1 MKKHIH
7 ILKLFIQDNLAKE
20 MEYRINFLFWILV
33 EGIYVLLHI
42 YIIDIMYK
50 FTNSIFGWNK
60 AEMLFLVGIFRVIE
74 GVFHIIFHPNIL
86 KIPQRVNKGELDMYL
101 TKPINPLFMISTRYH
116 SWDETS
122 TVITGAVLVIYS
134 LSILGLLNIYSIL
147 LSIVVCILGEVAL
160 FSLMLALAS
169 WSFFIERMTA
179 IKSIWEVTSRAIR
192 NPIEIYSRNRLILDI
207 LFIPF
212 SLVATWPAQI
222 VLGKISIWMLPL
234 EMAFVVLLGYS
245 AYRFWLYALGHY
257 SSASS

>member
-7 ILKLFIQDNLAKE
+7 ILKLFIQNNLAKE
-20 MEYRINFLFWILV
+20 MEYRVNFLFWILV
-33 EGIYVLLHI
+33 EGIYVFLHI
-42 YIIDIMYK
+42 YTIDIMYR

-60 AEMLFLVGIFRVIE
+60 AEMFFLAGIFRIIE

-86 KIPQRVNKGELDMYL
+86 KIPQRVNKGELDIYL

-122 TVITGAVLVIYS
+122 TAITGAVLVIYS
-134 LSILGLLNIYSIL
+134 LVILGKFNIYSIL
-147 LSIVVCILGEVAL
+147 LSITVCILGEVAL

-179 IKSIWEVTSRAIR
+179 IKSMWEVTARTIR
-192 NPIEIYSRNRLILDI
+192 YPMEIFSGNRLILNI
-207 LFIPF
+207 LFVPF

-222 VLGKISIWMLPL
+222 VLGKISVWMLPL
-234 EMAFVVLLGYS
+234 EMVFVFLLGYF
-245 AYRFWLYALGHY
+245 AYRFWLYALEHY